1 MLAELLVDS
10 GAALAVFGLHFG
22 GWVVLQGVP
31 SCKFRYYVV
40 LDGTAL
46 RGGGELGAD
55 CSRRT

>member
-22 GWVVLQGVP
+22 RWVVLQGVP

-46 RGGGELGAD
+46 RGSGEL
-55 CSRRT
+55 